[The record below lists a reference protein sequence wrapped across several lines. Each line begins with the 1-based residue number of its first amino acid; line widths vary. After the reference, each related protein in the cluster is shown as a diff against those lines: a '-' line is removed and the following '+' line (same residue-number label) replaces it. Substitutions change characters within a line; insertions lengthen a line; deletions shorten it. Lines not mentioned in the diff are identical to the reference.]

1 MSQYRR
7 RRGYEELGRN
17 RRNGWGVGLY
27 RRPSDGWFGGVCAG
41 FAAHWEVPTWV
52 TRLSAFA
59 LLLVAGPVIFWI
71 YIAAWILISKQPS
84 RWEESRYYY
93 EGDDREYDEDRREY
107 RRKAPF
113 RYSEA
118 PSKRLDKARDRV
130 LDAERRVS
138 AMERYVTSRRYEL
151 SKEISSL

>member
-1 MSQYRR
+1 M
-7 RRGYEELGRN
+7 
-17 RRNGWGVGLY
+17 
-27 RRPSDGWFGGVCAG
+27 
-41 FAAHWEVPTWV
+41 

-84 RWEESRYYY
+84 RWEELRYC
-93 EGDDREYDEDRREY
+93 EESDAREYDEDRREY

-118 PSKRLDKARDRV
+118 PAKRLDKARDRV

>member
-1 MSQYRR
+1 MSRDRNQRRYR
-7 RRGYEELGRN
+7 ESGRN

-27 RRPSDGWFGGVCAG
+27 RRPWDGWFGGVCAG
-41 FAAHWEVPTWV
+41 LAAYWEVPKWV
-52 TRLSAFA
+52 TRLSAVGLFVFA
-59 LLLVAGPVIFWI
+59 SPVIFWV
-71 YIAAWILISKQPS
+71 YIGAWILIGKEPS
-84 RWEESRYYY
+84 RQEGSRYCD
-93 EGDDREYDEDRREY
+93 ESDLREYDEDRREY

-118 PSKRLDKARDRV
+118 PSKRLDKARDRL
-130 LDAERRVS
+130 LDAERRVG